1 MASERR
7 NDEKETHICMSR
19 NSDKMQIFTTEYHI
33 MNKLDRY
40 VEESENWKV
49 VEVGKIN
56 GKVVSKIYEA
66 PRNLLLIRK
75 KKRELS
81 EEQRLAAAERLR
93 RYRNQNELHPGDL
106 QDEDEELL
114 DCGVS
119 DDLSDTATTAL
130 PPFDKTSDFI
140 EATAKPVES
149 ATSPKTSAGFSST
162 SSAGNDEEPRV
173 YPEKD
178 KTKMK
183 RVDELDR

>member
-56 GKVVSKIYEA
+56 GKIVSKIYEA

-93 RYRNQNELHPGDL
+93 RYRNQNEQHPGDL

-114 DCGVS
+114 DCGMP
-119 DDLSDTATTAL
+119 DDLSDTVTAL
-130 PPFDKTSDFI
+130 PPLDETSDFI
-140 EATAKPVES
+140 ETTAKPVES
-149 ATSPKTSAGFSST
+149 ESSPKTSAGFSST

-178 KTKMK
+178 EPKMK

>member
-56 GKVVSKIYEA
+56 GKIVSKIYEA

-93 RYRNQNELHPGDL
+93 RYRNQNEQHPGDL

-114 DCGVS
+114 DCGMP
-119 DDLSDTATTAL
+119 DDLSDTATAL
-130 PPFDKTSDFI
+130 PPLDETPDFI
-140 EATAKPVES
+140 ETTAKPVES
-149 ATSPKTSAGFSST
+149 ESSPKTSAGFSST

-178 KTKMK
+178 EPKMK

>member
-56 GKVVSKIYEA
+56 GKIVSKIYEA

-93 RYRNQNELHPGDL
+93 RYRNQNEQHPGDL

-114 DCGVS
+114 DCGMP
-119 DDLSDTATTAL
+119 DDLSDTATAF
-130 PPFDKTSDFI
+130 PPLDETPDFI
-140 EATAKPVES
+140 ETTAKPVES
-149 ATSPKTSAGFSST
+149 ESSPKTSAGFSST

-178 KTKMK
+178 EPKMK